1 MPALRLAK
9 VVQLLDAPQGLH
21 ACRFIQTAFEV
32 GADLIT
38 CKWLVPSPDNPFACC
53 RVAETG
59 SLKARMRAKAAR
71 ALVRYTQSAIE
82 DLKGDEDE
90 MLRGA

>member
-1 MPALRLAK
+1 M
-9 VVQLLDAPQGLH
+9 
-21 ACRFIQTAFEV
+21 
-32 GADLIT
+32 
-38 CKWLVPSPDNPFACC
+38 SACC

-59 SLKARMRAKAAR
+59 GVKQRMRAKAAR

-90 MLRGA
+90 MLRGDHATRHCRGWCWLALLRKPLARI